1 MGGLGLTSGIIEGA
15 QKFVIYG
22 PEGIGKSTLA
32 SKFPNVIFID
42 TEGSTKRLDVLR
54 YRPTSWAMMLEQ
66 IKEVINYVKSTPQMT
81 YGTLALDTADWAE
94 KLCKEQICSKSQ
106 KTGIEDFG
114 YGKGYTYLAEEYGRM
129 LNLLEELI
137 ELGINVTLV
146 AHAQM
151 RKFEQPD
158 EIGSYDRWELK
169 LEKKVAPLVKEW
181 ADIILF
187 CNYKT
192 YIVNVDNQGAAKGK
206 NKAQG
211 GERVMYTSHHP
222 CWDAK
227 NRHDL
232 APELKLDYNE
242 IKHCVFTK
250 KAQPVA
256 AVTIPVP
263 VPKQSSPP
271 ESKPVKTEPQQSEIT
286 EADAEAVYSSFHESV
301 NTVVNKIASNQPPKD
316 DLKNIPKAL
325 ADLMTTNNVTVQ
337 EIQQVV
343 GARGYYPVDT
353 PISNYDPQF
362 INGVLVAAWPQVFA
376 MIQKN
381 RG

>member
-1 MGGLGLTSGIIEGA
+1 
-15 QKFVIYG
+15 
-22 PEGIGKSTLA
+22 
-32 SKFPNVIFID
+32 
-42 TEGSTKRLDVLR
+42 
-54 YRPTSWAMMLEQ
+54 
-66 IKEVINYVKSTPQMT
+66 
-81 YGTLALDTADWAE
+81 
-94 KLCKEQICSKSQ
+94 
-106 KTGIEDFG
+106 
-114 YGKGYTYLAEEYGRM
+114 M
-129 LNLLEELI
+129 LNLLEDVI
-137 ELGINVTLV
+137 DLGINVVVV

-158 EIGSYDRWELK
+158 EIGSYDSWELK

-250 KAQPVA
+250 KAQPQPVA
-256 AVTIPVP
+256 EPP
-263 VPKQSSPP
+263 KSPKLPKQ
-271 ESKPVKTEPQQSEIT
+271 KSEIT
-286 EADAEAVYSSFHESV
+286 EADAEAVHSSFHNSV
-301 NTVVNKIASNQPPKD
+301 NTIVNTITPNQPPKD
-316 DLKNIPKAL
+316 DLKGIPKAL
-325 ADLMTTNNVTVQ
+325 VDLMTTNNVTVQ

-343 GARGYYPVDT
+343 GAKGYYPADT
-353 PISNYDPQF
+353 PIANYDPQF
-362 INGVLVAAWPQVFA
+362 INGVLVAAWSQVFT